1 MLDRAG
7 HSTTCIYGGLGSGLG
22 NGAVV
27 LVEALAF
34 RPGKDI
40 VKYMAL

>member
-7 HSTTCIYGGLGSGLG
+7 HSTTCIYGGLG